1 MKLRQ
6 LIVGKIE
13 YLEQQNKRFD
23 NFRVYRFFSIF
34 PLFLNSWFPKY
45 DKQLNCSIV
54 FIIFRKY
61 NFKNKEF

>member
-23 NFRVYRFFSIF
+23 NFRVYSFFFYFSAF
-34 PLFLNSWFPKY
+34 SQFLIS
-45 DKQLNCSIV
+45 
-54 FIIFRKY
+54 
-61 NFKNKEF
+61 

>member
-23 NFRVYRFFSIF
+23 NFSVYRFFSIF
-34 PLFLNSWFPKY
+34 PLFLNS
-45 DKQLNCSIV
+45 
-54 FIIFRKY
+54 
-61 NFKNKEF
+61 

>member
-1 MKLRQ
+1 MGTRYCSSLPFLYLDTRTRGYQKDMKLRQ

-34 PLFLNSWFPKY
+34 PLFFNS
-45 DKQLNCSIV
+45 
-54 FIIFRKY
+54 
-61 NFKNKEF
+61 

>member
-34 PLFLNSWFPKY
+34 LLFFNS
-45 DKQLNCSIV
+45 
-54 FIIFRKY
+54 
-61 NFKNKEF
+61 

>member
-23 NFRVYRFFSIF
+23 NFRVYSFFFSIF
-34 PLFLNSWFPKY
+34 PLFLNS
-45 DKQLNCSIV
+45 
-54 FIIFRKY
+54 
-61 NFKNKEF
+61 